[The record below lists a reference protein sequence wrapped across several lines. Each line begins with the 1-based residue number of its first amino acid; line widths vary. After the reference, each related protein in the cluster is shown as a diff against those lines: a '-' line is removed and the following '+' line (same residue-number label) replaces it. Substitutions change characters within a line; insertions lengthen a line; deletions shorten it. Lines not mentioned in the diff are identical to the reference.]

1 MEIEVSDPSLVEDL
15 LERAGPGPAPAEPGG
30 DPFAGIFRRFAA
42 CVIDI
47 VVVTLLIF
55 VAVSVVGEVVGPTV
69 RFHPEAAMLSDTVA
83 VDTGMVVVNALVAT
97 GLSAAYFVVPW
108 AVLGGSPGQLALRMR
123 VCRDAGSE
131 TLTVGRAFARWIF
144 LFPPFATVSA
154 LTAGVSLLGWLVWG
168 GAAAWYFVLLLT
180 TAGSATKQGLHDR
193 LARSVV
199 CKRRVATD

>member
-1 MEIEVSDPSLVEDL
+1 
-15 LERAGPGPAPAEPGG
+15 
-30 DPFAGIFRRFAA
+30 
-42 CVIDI
+42 
-47 VVVTLLIF
+47 
-55 VAVSVVGEVVGPTV
+55 
-69 RFHPEAAMLSDTVA
+69 MLSDTVA

-97 GLSAAYFVVPW
+97 GLSAAYFVIPW
-108 AVLGGSPGQLALRMR
+108 AVLGGSPGQLALGMR
-123 VCRDAGSE
+123 VRRDAGSE
-131 TLTVGRAFARWIF
+131 TLTVGRAFARWIL